1 MRLLF
6 SSVLLACFWFAVA
19 NVAASALAWLG
30 ARLILVRQSCD
41 ARIDTDAGLL
51 IAVRLMPAASSIFF
65 VGVLFLPAHWMYE
78 PAESAEAFGV
88 AMRLLAALGAAL
100 MARAAWRGLRA
111 VSQDLQIAS
120 LTHTA
125 ATPLDA
131 GAYQVRGVHGVTLA
145 GVLRPRI
152 LVGTATVEALTPA
165 ELDAAIAHEVAHRQS
180 RDNLKRFLVY
190 CAPDLFGWSAAARRL
205 EELWQAASERQ
216 ADARAVDGDERRA
229 VVLASALVKVA
240 RLTRR
245 PGMIL
250 PSPAWSAFHV
260 PTLLEARVTRL
271 VSGRFEA
278 ARGFAAVWRALAA
291 AALAIPAA
299 AWAFNISYSLHLV
312 SEVLVSRLP

>member
-19 NVAASALAWLG
+19 NVAASAIAWLA
-30 ARLILVRQSCD
+30 ARLILLRQSCD

-65 VGVLFLPAHWMYE
+65 AGLLFLPAHWMYE

-100 MARAAWRGLRA
+100 MARAAWRALRA

-125 ATPLDA
+125 ATLDA

-152 LVGTATVEALTPA
+152 LVGTPTVEALTPG

-180 RDNLKRFLVY
+180 RDNFKRFLVY

-245 PGMIL
+245 PGTIL
-250 PSPAWSAFHV
+250 PSPTWSAFHV

-271 VSGRFEA
+271 VSGRLEA

-291 AALAIPAA
+291 AALAIAAA
-299 AWAFNISYSLHLV
+299 AWAFDISYSLHLV